1 MTTTEPSLFTL
12 LLGTVVLRPYVFI
25 FLAAYLLAS
34 TWQFGLKQTLSFTVL
49 GYLLVFLS
57 EYSSTRIG
65 FPYGFY
71 YYIDTTRHQEL
82 WISNVPFMD
91 SLSFTFLAYASY
103 STALLLYAPLWR
115 ARCDVQILDT
125 KAIRH
130 SPQVMTLAVMLFV
143 LLDVV
148 IDPLA
153 LRGSR
158 WFLGQMYG
166 YYEEGVYFGVPLA
179 NFVGWGIVGMALVA
193 LHRFLD
199 GVFWQRPQ
207 HRQDWGVRWVPCRGL
222 LGTLLYL
229 GVYGFNVSMT
239 FYIGE
244 YLLGVVDLF
253 LLAPVLVVTWV
264 QTTHPAR
271 RATAADIAAHCRD
284 FPSSP
289 LCKLQAA
296 LPSEPAARDVA
307 EDISVTPSERT

>member
-1 MTTTEPSLFTL
+1 
-12 LLGTVVLRPYVFI
+12 
-25 FLAAYLLAS
+25 
-34 TWQFGLKQTLSFTVL
+34 
-49 GYLLVFLS
+49 
-57 EYSSTRIG
+57 
-65 FPYGFY
+65 
-71 YYIDTTRHQEL
+71 
-82 WISNVPFMD
+82 
-91 SLSFTFLAYASY
+91 
-103 STALLLYAPLWR
+103 
-115 ARCDVQILDT
+115 
-125 KAIRH
+125 
-130 SPQVMTLAVMLFV
+130 
-143 LLDVV
+143 
-148 IDPLA
+148 
-153 LRGSR
+153 
-158 WFLGQMYG
+158 
-166 YYEEGVYFGVPLA
+166 
-179 NFVGWGIVGMALVA
+179 
-193 LHRFLD
+193 
-199 GVFWQRPQ
+199 
-207 HRQDWGVRWVPCRGL
+207 VRWVPCRGL